1 MYKIFGD
8 DTSILTIWDTNQ
20 TRQKYKNDDESLLL
34 WQHFA
39 ASNYPANAV
48 SISDVLEQNADEIR
62 SKILNFIYC
71 VGENVASSSK
81 TKLKF
86 ESGFDYF
93 WMTQFQ
99 SRPYT
104 QSAQLNNLAKIFTV
118 IEIIKQHKFEQIQIC
133 TADKNLS
140 TIIASIAESNSLRFK
155 EIAFN
160 GDVSTTSTK
169 SQFKKLT
176 PKPLL
181 AFISLLQQSRV
192 AAKLKTNKTS
202 PTHTTLSGSISFFDY
217 WYRFGATVNET
228 RKFESQ
234 YWTNL
239 VGELKDTDVNWLH
252 NLVDQHKKSE
262 LIKVGSLQNDFNL
275 ANANNQ
281 HLIIDSITE
290 SRIVLK
296 SAKSYLKLLIQS
308 LWLKKYKAAFTLS
321 DTPIN
326 FWPLFKNEW
335 LNSLRG
341 YEAMINCI
349 RFHRLEFILQRL
361 PKQRLGFYLIEN
373 QPWEMALIHLWRKYN
388 HGQLVGVAH
397 STVRFWDLRLMSDLR
412 RFSDISKNTMPRP
425 DLVAVN
431 GPLAHASLVDAGYP
445 ENELVDVEA
454 LMYQH
459 LTNTPTNGR
468 KKSINSSNL
477 VTILV
482 ATDFLESA
490 TRTQM
495 KLLNELL
502 QNTESK
508 NLRVLLKPHWS
519 QTFKDLHPRIE
530 VVSGKEDL
538 ATYFDQC
545 DVLYCSAITSA
556 VIDGVCAGVP
566 VIQCLDPQSFNLS
579 PLRGRVEV
587 QVVRTTEELKSA
599 INNLGDQPPII
610 KSNTLF
616 NLDSQLPKWK
626 ALLTAQAT
634 QK

>member
-1 MYKIFGD
+1 MYKIFGV

-140 TIIASIAESNSLRFK
+140 TIIASIAKSNSLRFK

-160 GDVSTTSTK
+160 GDISTTSTK
-169 SQFKKLT
+169 SQFKKLA

-181 AFISLLQQSRV
+181 AYISLLQQTQV
-192 AAKLKTNKTS
+192 AAKLKTNENP

-275 ANANNQ
+275 ANTNNQ

>member
-1 MYKIFGD
+1 MQKFFEVSS
-8 DTSILTIWDTNQ
+8 SILTIWDTNQ
-20 TRQKYKNDDESLLL
+20 TRQKYINYDESLLL
-34 WQHFA
+34 WQNFA
-39 ASNYPANAV
+39 SSNHPVNTV
-48 SISDVLEQNADEIR
+48 SISDVLEQDADEIR
-62 SKILNFIYC
+62 SKILHFIYS
-71 VGENVASSSK
+71 VGENVANSSK

-104 QSAQLNNLAKIFTV
+104 ESAQLNSLAKIFAL
-118 IEIIKQHKFEQIQIC
+118 IEIVKAHQFEQIQIC
-133 TADKNLS
+133 TSDPNLS
-140 TIIASIAESNSLRFK
+140 TIVASIAKLNYSKFK
-155 EIAFN
+155 EISFN
-160 GDVSTTSTK
+160 GDISPTSIK
-169 SQFKKLT
+169 SQFKKVM

-181 AFISLLQQSRV
+181 ALIALLQQTRV

-202 PTHTTLSGSISFFDY
+202 QTHTTLSGSISFFDY

-239 VGELKDTDVNWLH
+239 VDELKDTDVNWLH
-252 NLVDQHKKSE
+252 NLVDQHKKSD
-262 LIKVGSLQNDFNL
+262 LIKAGSLKNDFNL
-275 ANANNQ
+275 ANVNNQ

-290 SRIVLK
+290 SRVVLK

-321 DTPIN
+321 DTGVN
-326 FWPLFKNEW
+326 FWPIFKNEW
-335 LNSLRG
+335 LHSLRG

-361 PKQRLGFYLIEN
+361 PKQRLGCYLIEN
-373 QPWEMALIHLWRKYN
+373 QPWEMALIHLWRKYD

-397 STVRFWDLRLMSDLR
+397 STVRFWDLRLMSDPR
-412 RFSDISKNTMPRP
+412 RFLDANKNTMPRP
-425 DLVAVN
+425 NLVAVN

-459 LTNTPTNGR
+459 LANTPTNDR
-468 KKSINSSNL
+468 KKSSNSSNL

-502 QNTESK
+502 HTTESK

-538 ATYFDQC
+538 ATYFAQC

-587 QVVRTTEELKSA
+587 QVVRTTAELRSA
-599 INNLGDQPPII
+599 INNSGGTPPII
-610 KSNTLF
+610 KPNTLF

-626 ALLTAQAT
+626 ALIAT
-634 QK
+634 HATKK

>member
-1 MYKIFGD
+1 MYKIFGVD
-8 DTSILTIWDTNQ
+8 ASILTIWDTNQ
-20 TRQKYKNDDESLLL
+20 TLQKYKNDDESLLL
-34 WQHFA
+34 WQQFTGSEH
-39 ASNYPANAV
+39 PANTV

-62 SKILNFIYC
+62 AKILNFIYC
-71 VGENVASSSK
+71 VGENVANSSK

-104 QSAQLNNLAKIFTV
+104 QSAQLNNLAKIFAV

-140 TIIASIAESNSLRFK
+140 TIIASLAKSNSVRFK
-155 EIAFN
+155 EIPFN
-160 GDVSTTSTK
+160 GDISPTSTK

-181 AFISLLQQSRV
+181 ALISLLQQSRV
-192 AAKLKTNKTS
+192 AAKLRTNENP
-202 PTHTTLSGSISFFDY
+202 PTRTTLSGSISFFDY

-239 VGELKDTDVNWLH
+239 VDELKDTDVNWLH
-252 NLVDQHKKSE
+252 NLVDQHKKSD
-262 LIKVGSLQNDFNL
+262 LLRISSLKNDFNL
-275 ANANNQ
+275 ANTNNQ
-281 HLIIDSITE
+281 HQIFDSIGE
-290 SRIVLK
+290 SAVVIK
-296 SAKSYLKLLIQS
+296 SIKSYFKLLIRS
-308 LWLKKYKAAFTLS
+308 LQIEKYKPAFTLS
-321 DTPIN
+321 DAAIN

-349 RFHRLEFILQRL
+349 RFHRLEFILQQL
-361 PKQRLGFYLIEN
+361 PRQRLGFYLIEN
-373 QPWEMALIHLWRKYN
+373 QPWEMALIHLWRKYH

-397 STVRFWDLRLMSDLR
+397 STVRFWDLRLMSDSRSFL
-412 RFSDISKNTMPRP
+412 DGYKNLMPRP
-425 DLVAVN
+425 DFVAVN

-445 ENELVDVEA
+445 ENELIDVEA

-459 LTNTPTNGR
+459 LANAPIDNR
-468 KKSINSSNL
+468 KKSSDASK
-477 VTILV
+477 VTTILV

-490 TRTQM
+490 TQTQM

-502 QNTESK
+502 QTTDAR

-587 QVVRTTEELKSA
+587 QVVRTTEELRSA
-599 INNLGDQPPII
+599 INNLGGTPPII
-610 KSNTLF
+610 KPNALF
-616 NLDSQLPKWK
+616 HLDSQLPKWK
-626 ALLTAQAT
+626 ALIASEAT
-634 QK
+634 RN

>member
-1 MYKIFGD
+1 MFKIFEVK
-8 DTSILTIWDTNQ
+8 SAVLKIWDTNQ
-20 TRQKYKNDDESLLL
+20 TRQKYINDDESLLL

-39 ASNYPANAV
+39 GSQYPAHTV

-62 SKILNFIYC
+62 AKILSFIYD
-71 VGENVASSSK
+71 VGENVAGSSK

-104 QSAQLNNLAKIFTV
+104 QSAQLNTLAKLFAL
-118 IEIIKQHKFEQIQIC
+118 IEILKVHKFEQIQVC
-133 TADKNLS
+133 TADPNLS
-140 TIIASIAESNSLRFK
+140 TIIASIAESNSAEFK
-155 EIAFN
+155 VITFN
-160 GDVSTTSTK
+160 GEISPTSTK
-169 SQFKKLT
+169 SQFKKVI

-192 AAKLKTNKTS
+192 AAKLKTDENSSTC
-202 PTHTTLSGSISFFDY
+202 SGSISFFDY

-262 LIKVGSLQNDFNL
+262 LSRIKSLQNDFNL
-275 ANANNQ
+275 ANTNNR
-281 HLIIDSITE
+281 HSIIDAINE
-290 SRIVLK
+290 STVVVK
-296 SAKSYLKLLIQS
+296 SLKSYLRLLIRS
-308 LWLKKYKAAFTLS
+308 LWIEKYKPAFTLS
-321 DTPIN
+321 DTAIN

-373 QPWEMALIHLWRKYN
+373 QPWEMALIHLWRKHD
-388 HGQLVGVAH
+388 HGQIVGVAH
-397 STVRFWDLRLMSDLR
+397 STVRFWDLRLMSDPR
-412 RFSDISKNTMPRP
+412 RFLEVGINTMPRP
-425 DLVAVN
+425 DWVAVN
-431 GPLAHASLVDAGYP
+431 GPLAHSSLVDARYP
-445 ENELVDVEA
+445 ESELVDVEA

-459 LTNTPTNGR
+459 LAVAPTNNR
-468 KKSINSSNL
+468 KKSSDTSK
-477 VTILV
+477 VTTILV

-495 KLLNELL
+495 KLLNDLL
-502 QNTESK
+502 QTTESK

-519 QTFKDLHPRIE
+519 QTFKDLDPRID

-579 PLRGRVEV
+579 PLRGHTEI
-587 QVVRTTEELKSA
+587 QVVRTTKELMDA
-599 INNLGDQPPII
+599 INNLGDTPPII
-610 KSNTLF
+610 KPSTLF

-626 ALLTAQAT
+626 ALIAAQAT

>member
-1 MYKIFGD
+1 MYKIFEVK
-8 DTSILTIWDTNQ
+8 SPILKIWDSGQNYTNS
-20 TRQKYKNDDESLLL
+20 DDSLLL
-34 WQHFA
+34 WQDFA
-39 ASNYPANAV
+39 GSQYPADAV

-62 SKILNFIYC
+62 AKILNFIYS

-86 ESGFDYF
+86 DSGFDYF

-104 QSAQLNNLAKIFTV
+104 QSAQLNTLAKIFAL
-118 IEIIKQHKFEQIQIC
+118 IEIIKEQKFEQIQVC
-133 TADKNLS
+133 TADPNLS
-140 TIIASIAESNSLRFK
+140 TIIASIAESNSAGFK
-155 EIAFN
+155 AIIFN
-160 GDVSTTSTK
+160 GDISRTSTK
-169 SQFKKLT
+169 SQFKKVI

-192 AAKLKTNKTS
+192 AANLKTKENSLTA
-202 PTHTTLSGSISFFDY
+202 TGSISVFDY

-239 VGELKDTDVNWLH
+239 VEELKDSDVNWLH

-262 LIKVGSLQNDFNL
+262 LLHIKSLQNDFNL
-275 ANANNQ
+275 ANTNNR
-281 HLIIDSITE
+281 HLIIDSINE
-290 SRIVLK
+290 LAVFVK
-296 SAKSYLKLLIQS
+296 SVKSYLRLLIRS
-308 LWLKKYKAAFTLS
+308 LWLDKYKSAFTLS
-321 DTPIN
+321 STPIN
-326 FWPLFKNEW
+326 FWPVFKNEW

-373 QPWEMALIHLWRKYN
+373 QPWEMALIYLWRKHD

-397 STVRFWDLRLMSDLR
+397 STVRFWDLRLMSDPR
-412 RFSDISKNTMPRP
+412 RFLEVGINMMPRP

-431 GPLAHASLVDAGYP
+431 GPLAHTSLVDAGYP
-445 ENELVDVEA
+445 ESELVDVEA

-459 LTNTPTNGR
+459 LATAPTNER
-468 KKSINSSNL
+468 KKSSDSSK

-490 TRTQM
+490 TQTQM

-502 QNTESK
+502 QTTESE

-519 QTFKDLHPRIE
+519 QTFKDLDPRID

-538 ATYFDQC
+538 ATYFDRC

-566 VIQCLDPQSFNLS
+566 VIQCLDPRSFNLS
-579 PLRGRVEV
+579 PLRGRAEI
-587 QVVRTTEELKSA
+587 QVVRTTKELTHA
-599 INNLGDQPPII
+599 IKDLGDTPPII
-610 KSNTLF
+610 EPSTLF
-616 NLDSQLPKWK
+616 NLDSRLPKWK
-626 ALLTAQAT
+626 ALIAAQAT

>member
-1 MYKIFGD
+1 MYKIFGVD
-8 DTSILTIWDTNQ
+8 ASILTIWDTNQ
-20 TRQKYKNDDESLLL
+20 TLQQNINDHESLLL

-39 ASNYPANAV
+39 SLKHPVSAV
-48 SISDVLEQNADEIR
+48 SISDVLEQNAVEIR
-62 SKILNFIYC
+62 ARILDFIYC
-71 VGENVASSSK
+71 VGENVANSSK

-104 QSAQLNNLAKIFTV
+104 QSAQLNNLAKIFAV
-118 IEIIKQHKFEQIQIC
+118 IEIVKQHKFEQIQIC

-140 TIIASIAESNSLRFK
+140 AIIASIAKSNSLRFR

-160 GDVSTTSTK
+160 GDISPTSTK

-176 PKPLL
+176 PKSLL

-202 PTHTTLSGSISFFDY
+202 PTHTTLSGLISFFDY

-239 VGELKDTDVNWLH
+239 VGELKNTDVNWLH
-252 NLVDQHKKSE
+252 NLVDQHKKSD
-262 LIKVGSLQNDFNL
+262 LLRINSLRNDFNL
-275 ANANNQ
+275 ANTNNQ
-281 HLIIDSITE
+281 HLIIDSIGE
-290 SRIVLK
+290 SAVVIK
-296 SAKSYLKLLIQS
+296 SVKSYLKLLIRS
-308 LWLKKYKAAFTLS
+308 LQINKYQPAFTLGE
-321 DTPIN
+321 TTIN

-349 RFHRLEFILQRL
+349 RFHRLEFVLRRL
-361 PKQRLGFYLIEN
+361 PKQRHGFYLIEN
-373 QPWEMALIHLWRKYN
+373 QPWEMALIHLWRKYD
-388 HGQLVGVAH
+388 HSQLVGVAH
-397 STVRFWDLRLMSDLR
+397 STVRFWDLRLMSDPR
-412 RFSDISKNTMPRP
+412 RFLDISKNTMPRP
-425 DLVAVN
+425 NLVAVN
-431 GPLAHASLVDAGYP
+431 GPLAHSSLVDAGYP

-459 LTNTPTNGR
+459 LEKTPTDNR
-468 KKSINSSNL
+468 EKSSNSSEQI
-477 VTILV
+477 TILV

-490 TRTQM
+490 TQTQM
-495 KLLNELL
+495 KLLNDLL
-502 QNTESK
+502 QTTESR

-538 ATYFDQC
+538 ATYFSQC

-587 QVVRTTEELKSA
+587 QVVRTTEELRSA
-599 INNLGDQPPII
+599 LNNLGSTPPII
-610 KSNTLF
+610 KPNTLF
-616 NLDSQLPKWK
+616 NLDPQLPKWK
-626 ALLTAQAT
+626 ALIAT
-634 QK
+634 EATKK

>member
-1 MYKIFGD
+1 MFKIFEVK
-8 DTSILTIWDTNQ
+8 SAVLKIWDTNQ
-20 TRQKYKNDDESLLL
+20 TRQKYINDDESLLL

-39 ASNYPANAV
+39 GSQYPAHAV

-62 SKILNFIYC
+62 AKILSFIYD
-71 VGENVASSSK
+71 VGENVAGSSK

-104 QSAQLNNLAKIFTV
+104 QSAQLNTLAKLFAL
-118 IEIIKQHKFEQIQIC
+118 IEILKVHKFEQIQVC
-133 TADKNLS
+133 TADPNLS
-140 TIIASIAESNSLRFK
+140 TIIASIAESNSAEFK
-155 EIAFN
+155 VVTFN
-160 GDVSTTSTK
+160 GDISPTSTK
-169 SQFKKLT
+169 SQFKKVI

-192 AAKLKTNKTS
+192 AAKLKTDENS
-202 PTHTTLSGSISFFDY
+202 SNCSGSISFFDY

-262 LIKVGSLQNDFNL
+262 LSRIKSLQNDFNL
-275 ANANNQ
+275 ANTNNR
-281 HLIIDSITE
+281 HSIIDAINE
-290 SRIVLK
+290 STVVVK
-296 SAKSYLKLLIQS
+296 SLKSYLRLLIRS
-308 LWLKKYKAAFTLS
+308 LWLDKYKSAFTLS

-326 FWPLFKNEW
+326 FWPIFKNEW

-349 RFHRLEFILQRL
+349 RFHRLEFVLQRL
-361 PKQRLGFYLIEN
+361 SKQRLGFYLIEN
-373 QPWEMALIHLWRKYN
+373 QPWEMALIHLWRKHD
-388 HGQLVGVAH
+388 HGQIVGVAH
-397 STVRFWDLRLMSDLR
+397 STVRFWDLRLMSDPR
-412 RFSDISKNTMPRP
+412 RFLEVGINTMPRP
-425 DLVAVN
+425 DWVAVN
-431 GPLAHASLVDAGYP
+431 GPLAHSSLVDARYP
-445 ENELVDVEA
+445 ESELVDVEA

-459 LTNTPTNGR
+459 LAVAPTNNR
-468 KKSINSSNL
+468 KKSSDTSK
-477 VTILV
+477 VTTILV

-495 KLLNELL
+495 KLLNDLL
-502 QNTESK
+502 QTTESK

-519 QTFKDLHPRIE
+519 QTFKDLDPRID

-579 PLRGRVEV
+579 PLRGHTEI
-587 QVVRTTEELKSA
+587 QVVRTTKELTDA
-599 INNLGDQPPII
+599 INNLGDTPPII
-610 KSNTLF
+610 KPSTLF

-626 ALLTAQAT
+626 ALIAAQAT

>member
-1 MYKIFGD
+1 MYKIFGV

-71 VGENVASSSK
+71 VGENVANSSK

-86 ESGFDYF
+86 ESDFDYF

>member
-1 MYKIFGD
+1 MYKIFGVD
-8 DTSILTIWDTNQ
+8 ASVLTIWDTNQ
-20 TRQKYKNDDESLLL
+20 TLQKHKNDDEYLLL
-34 WQHFA
+34 WQHFTG
-39 ASNYPANAV
+39 SEHPANTV

-62 SKILNFIYC
+62 AKILNFIYC
-71 VGENVASSSK
+71 VGENVANSSK

-104 QSAQLNNLAKIFTV
+104 QSAQLNNLAKIFAV

-140 TIIASIAESNSLRFK
+140 TIISSLATSNSVRFK
-155 EIAFN
+155 EITFN
-160 GDVSTTSTK
+160 GDISPTSTK

-181 AFISLLQQSRV
+181 ALISLLQQSRV
-192 AAKLKTNKTS
+192 VAKLRTNENP
-202 PTHTTLSGSISFFDY
+202 PTRTTLSGSISFFDY

-239 VGELKDTDVNWLH
+239 VDELKDKNVNWLH
-252 NLVDQHKKSE
+252 NLVDKHKKSE
-262 LIKVGSLQNDFNL
+262 LLHIKSLQNDFNL
-275 ANANNQ
+275 ANTNNR
-281 HLIIDSITE
+281 HSIIDAISE
-290 SRIVLK
+290 SAVFVK
-296 SAKSYLKLLIQS
+296 SVKSYLRLLIRS
-308 LWLKKYKAAFTLS
+308 LWLDKYKSAFSLS
-321 DTPIN
+321 DAPIN
-326 FWPLFKNEW
+326 FWPIFKNEW

-341 YEAMINCI
+341 YEAMTNCI
-349 RFHRLEFILQRL
+349 RFHRLELILQRL

-373 QPWEMALIHLWRKYN
+373 QPWEMALIHLWRKHG
-388 HGQLVGVAH
+388 HGQIIGVAH
-397 STVRFWDLRLMSDLR
+397 STVRFWDLRLMSDPR
-412 RFSDISKNTMPRP
+412 RFLEVGINTMPRP
-425 DLVAVN
+425 DWVAVN
-431 GPLAHASLVDAGYP
+431 GPLAHSSLVDARYP
-445 ENELVDVEA
+445 ESELVDVEA

-459 LTNTPTNGR
+459 LAVAPTNNR
-468 KKSINSSNL
+468 KKSSDTSK
-477 VTILV
+477 VTTILV

-495 KLLNELL
+495 KLLNDLL
-502 QNTESK
+502 QTTESK

-519 QTFKDLHPRIE
+519 QTFKDLDPRID

-556 VIDGVCAGVP
+556 VIDGACAGVP
-566 VIQCLDPQSFNLS
+566 VIQCLDAQSFNLS
-579 PLRGRVEV
+579 PLRGHAEV
-587 QVVRTTEELKSA
+587 QVVRTTKELMHA
-599 INNLGDQPPII
+599 INNIGDKPPII
-610 KSNTLF
+610 KPSTLF

-626 ALLTAQAT
+626 ALIATQAT
-634 QK
+634 

>member
-1 MYKIFGD
+1 MYKIFGV

-71 VGENVASSSK
+71 VGENVANSSK

-86 ESGFDYF
+86 ESDFDYF

-275 ANANNQ
+275 ANTNNQ

>member
-1 MYKIFGD
+1 MFKISEVN
-8 DTSILTIWDTNQ
+8 TSILTIWDTNQ
-20 TRQKYKNDDESLLL
+20 THNTFIDSDESLLL
-34 WQHFA
+34 WQHFVG
-39 ASNYPANAV
+39 SKYPMNAISV
-48 SISDVLEQNADEIR
+48 SDVLEQNAVEIR
-62 SKILNFIYC
+62 AKILNFIYT
-71 VGENVASSSK
+71 VGENVANSSK

-104 QSAQLNNLAKIFTV
+104 QSAQLNNLAKIFAV
-118 IEIIKQHKFEQIQIC
+118 IEIVKQHKFKQIQIC

-140 TIIASIAESNSLRFK
+140 TIIASIAESNSARFK
-155 EIAFN
+155 EISFN
-160 GDVSTTSTK
+160 GDISPTSTK

-181 AFISLLQQSRV
+181 AFISLLQQSQV

-239 VGELKDTDVNWLH
+239 VGELKDTDTNWLH

-262 LIKVGSLQNDFNL
+262 LRRINSLRNDFNL
-275 ANANNQ
+275 ANTNNR
-281 HLIIDSITE
+281 HLIIDSIGE
-290 SRIVLK
+290 STVVIK
-296 SAKSYLKLLIQS
+296 SVKSYFKLLICS
-308 LWLKKYKAAFTLS
+308 LQIKKYKHAFTLG
-321 DTPIN
+321 DTTIN

-373 QPWEMALIHLWRKYN
+373 QPWEMALIHLWRKYD

-397 STVRFWDLRLMSDLR
+397 STVRFWDLRLMSDPH
-412 RFSDISKNTMPRP
+412 RFSDISKNSMPRP
-425 DLVAVN
+425 DFVAVN

-459 LTNTPTNGR
+459 LVNAPTNNR
-468 KKSINSSNL
+468 NKSSNSSEL
-477 VTILV
+477 ITILV

-490 TRTQM
+490 TQTQM

-502 QNTESK
+502 QTNESR

-579 PLRGRVEV
+579 PLRGRVEI
-587 QVVRTTEELKSA
+587 QVVRTTEELSSA
-599 INNLGDQPPII
+599 LNNLGGTPPII
-610 KSNTLF
+610 KPNTLF

-626 ALLTAQAT
+626 ALIAAEAT
-634 QK
+634 KK

>member
-1 MYKIFGD
+1 MFKIFGVNA
-8 DTSILTIWDTNQ
+8 SILTIWDTNQ
-20 TRQKYKNDDESLLL
+20 TRQKYINDDESLLL

-39 ASNYPANAV
+39 GSQYPAHAV

-62 SKILNFIYC
+62 AKILSFIYD
-71 VGENVASSSK
+71 VGENVAGSSK

-104 QSAQLNNLAKIFTV
+104 QSAQLNTLAKLFAL
-118 IEIIKQHKFEQIQIC
+118 IEILKVHKFEQIQVC
-133 TADKNLS
+133 TADPNLS
-140 TIIASIAESNSLRFK
+140 TIIASIAESNSAEFK
-155 EIAFN
+155 VITFN
-160 GDVSTTSTK
+160 GDIFPTSTK
-169 SQFKKLT
+169 SQFKKVI

-192 AAKLKTNKTS
+192 AAKLKTDENSSTC
-202 PTHTTLSGSISFFDY
+202 SGSISFFDY

-239 VGELKDTDVNWLH
+239 VDELKDKNVNWLH
-252 NLVDQHKKSE
+252 NLVDKHKKSE
-262 LIKVGSLQNDFNL
+262 LLHIKSLQNDFNL
-275 ANANNQ
+275 ANTNNR
-281 HLIIDSITE
+281 HSIVDAINE
-290 SRIVLK
+290 STVVVK
-296 SAKSYLKLLIQS
+296 SLKSYLRLLIRS
-308 LWLKKYKAAFTLS
+308 LWIEKYKPAFTLS
-321 DTPIN
+321 DTAIN

-373 QPWEMALIHLWRKYN
+373 QPWEMALIHLWRKHD
-388 HGQLVGVAH
+388 HGQIVGVAH
-397 STVRFWDLRLMSDLR
+397 STVRFWDLRLMSDPR
-412 RFSDISKNTMPRP
+412 RFLEVGINTMPRP
-425 DLVAVN
+425 DWVAVN
-431 GPLAHASLVDAGYP
+431 GPLAHSSLVDARYP
-445 ENELVDVEA
+445 ESELVDVEA

-459 LTNTPTNGR
+459 LAVAPTNNR
-468 KKSINSSNL
+468 KKSSDTSK
-477 VTILV
+477 VTTILV

-495 KLLNELL
+495 KLLNDLL
-502 QNTESK
+502 QTTESK

-519 QTFKDLHPRIE
+519 QTFKDLDPRID

-579 PLRGRVEV
+579 PLRGHTEI
-587 QVVRTTEELKSA
+587 QVVRTTKELMDA
-599 INNLGDQPPII
+599 INNLGDTPPII
-610 KSNTLF
+610 KPSTLF

-626 ALLTAQAT
+626 ALIAAQAT

>member
-1 MYKIFGD
+1 MYKIFEVK
-8 DTSILTIWDTNQ
+8 SPILKIWDTNQ
-20 TRQKYKNDDESLLL
+20 TRQNYTNSDESLLL
-34 WQHFA
+34 WQHFVG
-39 ASNYPANAV
+39 SQYPAHAV

-62 SKILNFIYC
+62 AKILDFIYC
-71 VGENVASSSK
+71 VGENIAGSSK

-104 QSAQLNNLAKIFTV
+104 QSAQLNTLAKLFAL
-118 IEIIKQHKFEQIQIC
+118 IEILKVHKFEQIQVC
-133 TADKNLS
+133 TADTNLS
-140 TIIASIAESNSLRFK
+140 TIIASIAESTSAGFK
-155 EIAFN
+155 AITFN
-160 GDVSTTSTK
+160 GETSPTSTK
-169 SQFKKLT
+169 SQFKKVI

-181 AFISLLQQSRV
+181 ALIALLQQSRV
-192 AAKLKTNKTS
+192 AAKLKTNEAS
-202 PTHTTLSGSISFFDY
+202 PTHTTRYGSISFFDY

-228 RKFESQ
+228 REFESQ

-239 VGELKDTDVNWLH
+239 VDELKATDVNWLH
-252 NLVDQHKKSE
+252 NLVDQHNKSE
-262 LIKVGSLQNDFNL
+262 LLQISSLQNDFDL
-275 ANANNQ
+275 ANTNNR
-281 HLIIDSITE
+281 HSIIDAINE
-290 SRIVLK
+290 STVVVK
-296 SAKSYLKLLIQS
+296 SVKSYLRLLVRS
-308 LWLKKYKAAFTLS
+308 RWLDKYKSAFTLS
-321 DTPIN
+321 STTIN
-326 FWPLFKNEW
+326 FWPIFKNEW

-349 RFHRLEFILQRL
+349 RFHRLELILQRL

-373 QPWEMALIHLWRKYN
+373 QPWEMALIHLWRKHG

-397 STVRFWDLRLMSDLR
+397 STVRFWDLRLMSDPR
-412 RFSDISKNTMPRP
+412 RFLEDGINAMPRP

-431 GPLAHASLVDAGYP
+431 GPLAHASLVDARYP
-445 ENELVDVEA
+445 ESELVEVEA
-454 LMYQH
+454 LMYQN
-459 LTNTPTNGR
+459 LAIAPTNDR
-468 KKSINSSNL
+468 KKSIDSSK
-477 VTILV
+477 VTTILV

-502 QNTESK
+502 QTTESK
-508 NLRVLLKPHWS
+508 NLRILLKPHWS
-519 QTFKDLHPRIE
+519 QTFKDLDPRIE

-538 ATYFDQC
+538 ATYFDQI

-579 PLRGRVEV
+579 PLRGRAEI
-587 QVVRTTEELKSA
+587 QVVRTTKELTHA
-599 INNLGDQPPII
+599 IINLGDTPPII
-610 KSNTLF
+610 KSSTLF
-616 NLDSQLPKWK
+616 NLDLQLPKWK
-626 ALLTAQAT
+626 ALIAAQAT

>member
-1 MYKIFGD
+1 MYKIFGV

-71 VGENVASSSK
+71 VGENVANSSK

-86 ESGFDYF
+86 ESDFDYF

-118 IEIIKQHKFEQIQIC
+118 IEIIKQHKFEQIQTC

-140 TIIASIAESNSLRFK
+140 TIIASIAKSNSLRFK

-160 GDVSTTSTK
+160 GDISTTSTK
-169 SQFKKLT
+169 SQFKKLA

-431 GPLAHASLVDAGYP
+431 GPLAHASLVDARYP

-459 LTNTPTNGR
+459 LANTPTDNR
-468 KKSINSSNL
+468 KKSSDASK
-477 VTILV
+477 VTTILV

>member
-1 MYKIFGD
+1 M
-8 DTSILTIWDTNQ
+8 TIWDTNQ
-20 TRQKYKNDDESLLL
+20 TLQQNINDDESLLL

-39 ASNYPANAV
+39 SSKHPVSAV
-48 SISDVLEQNADEIR
+48 SISDVLERNAVEIR
-62 SKILNFIYC
+62 ARILDFIYC
-71 VGENVASSSK
+71 VGENVANSSK

-104 QSAQLNNLAKIFTV
+104 QSAQLNNLAKIFAV

-133 TADKNLS
+133 TAEKNLS
-140 TIIASIAESNSLRFK
+140 TIIASIAKSNSLRFK

-160 GDVSTTSTK
+160 GNISPTSTK

-192 AAKLKTNKTS
+192 AAKLKTSENP

-239 VGELKDTDVNWLH
+239 VDELKDTDVNWLH
-252 NLVDQHKKSE
+252 NLVDQHKKSD
-262 LIKVGSLQNDFNL
+262 LLSINSLRNDFNL
-275 ANANNQ
+275 ANTNNQ
-281 HLIIDSITE
+281 HLIIDSIGE
-290 SRIVLK
+290 SAVVIK
-296 SAKSYLKLLIQS
+296 SVKSYLKLLIRS
-308 LWLKKYKAAFTLS
+308 LQINKYQPAFTL
-321 DTPIN
+321 DETTIN

-341 YEAMINCI
+341 YEAMVNCV
-349 RFHRLEFILQRL
+349 RFHRLEFILRRP

-373 QPWEMALIHLWRKYN
+373 QPWEMALIHLWRKYD

-397 STVRFWDLRLMSDLR
+397 STVRFWDLRLMSDPR
-412 RFSDISKNTMPRP
+412 RFLDISKNTMPRP
-425 DLVAVN
+425 NLVAVN

-459 LTNTPTNGR
+459 LANTPTDNR
-468 KKSINSSNL
+468 KKSSDASK
-477 VTILV
+477 VTTILV

-490 TRTQM
+490 TQTQM

-502 QNTESK
+502 QTTESR

-587 QVVRTTEELKSA
+587 QVVRTTEELRNALK
-599 INNLGDQPPII
+599 NLSGTPPII
-610 KSNTLF
+610 KQNALF
-616 NLDSQLPKWK
+616 NLDPQLPKWK
-626 ALLTAQAT
+626 ALIAT
-634 QK
+634 EATKK

>member
-1 MYKIFGD
+1 
-8 DTSILTIWDTNQ
+8 
-20 TRQKYKNDDESLLL
+20 
-34 WQHFA
+34 
-39 ASNYPANAV
+39 
-48 SISDVLEQNADEIR
+48 
-62 SKILNFIYC
+62 
-71 VGENVASSSK
+71 
-81 TKLKF
+81 
-86 ESGFDYF
+86 
-93 WMTQFQ
+93 
-99 SRPYT
+99 
-104 QSAQLNNLAKIFTV
+104 
-118 IEIIKQHKFEQIQIC
+118 
-133 TADKNLS
+133 
-140 TIIASIAESNSLRFK
+140 
-155 EIAFN
+155 
-160 GDVSTTSTK
+160 
-169 SQFKKLT
+169 
-176 PKPLL
+176 
-181 AFISLLQQSRV
+181 
-192 AAKLKTNKTS
+192 
-202 PTHTTLSGSISFFDY
+202 
-217 WYRFGATVNET
+217 
-228 RKFESQ
+228 
-234 YWTNL
+234 
-239 VGELKDTDVNWLH
+239 
-252 NLVDQHKKSE
+252 
-262 LIKVGSLQNDFNL
+262 
-275 ANANNQ
+275 
-281 HLIIDSITE
+281 
-290 SRIVLK
+290 
-296 SAKSYLKLLIQS
+296 
-308 LWLKKYKAAFTLS
+308 
-321 DTPIN
+321 
-326 FWPLFKNEW
+326 
-335 LNSLRG
+335 
-341 YEAMINCI
+341 MINCI

>member
-1 MYKIFGD
+1 MYKIFGV

-71 VGENVASSSK
+71 VGENVANSSK

-86 ESGFDYF
+86 ESDFDYF

-262 LIKVGSLQNDFNL
+262 LIKAGSLQNDFNL
-275 ANANNQ
+275 ANTNNQ

-412 RFSDISKNTMPRP
+412 RFLDISKNTMPRP